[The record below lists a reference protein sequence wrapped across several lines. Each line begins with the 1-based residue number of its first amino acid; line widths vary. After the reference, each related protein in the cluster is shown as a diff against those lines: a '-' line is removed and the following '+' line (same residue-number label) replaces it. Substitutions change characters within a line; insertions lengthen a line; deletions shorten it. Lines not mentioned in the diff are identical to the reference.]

1 MKITLPQRSGSLLE
15 LVVRGSD
22 SVMANTVIASTQTN
36 AKALFRSVILAE
48 CVFRSS
54 KQAFCGG

>member
-1 MKITLPQRSGSLLE
+1 
-15 LVVRGSD
+15 VVRGSD